1 MTREQQLRAF
11 VLSLAAFATEDTS
24 NNQVY
29 SRGQPLTKASS
40 VACLSLSQYLDDTES
55 RRGVQKN
62 LKTTRQSFQVN
73 VFTNNI
79 CSWLR
84 PRRGRGGLCD
94 LSQMADLLATGFGM
108 SERWLGLW
116 HSLDQHVVGLCP
128 STPLL
133 LTERETSNQG
143 CVLKSV
149 TRKSGF

>member
-84 PRRGRGGLCD
+84 PRRGRGGGGLLRP
-94 LSQMADLLATGFGM
+94 LSNGRSFGNWIWNVRTLAGFVAQSGPACCRAMSFDAAPADR
-108 SERWLGLW
+108 ERNIQPRVCAEV
-116 HSLDQHVVGLCP
+116 SD
-128 STPLL
+128 
-133 LTERETSNQG
+133 
-143 CVLKSV
+143 
-149 TRKSGF
+149 